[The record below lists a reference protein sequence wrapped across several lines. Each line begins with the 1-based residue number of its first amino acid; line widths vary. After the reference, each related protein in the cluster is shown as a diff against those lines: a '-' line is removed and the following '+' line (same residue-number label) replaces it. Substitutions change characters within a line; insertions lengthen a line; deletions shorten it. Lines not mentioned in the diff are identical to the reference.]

1 MLIDA
6 HCHAHGFSKE
16 ELRRYSSMTIVSVAE
31 DLESSMKSL
40 SLAEEFPNI
49 IPFIG
54 IHPWNVEE
62 VSRSELEK
70 TFQLVEKRDDIRG
83 LGEVGLDGKIRK
95 TYEKQLEV
103 FEKFCSLASEYDLP
117 MNIHA
122 RAAWREVLEILRK
135 YDVERA
141 IIHWFSGP
149 IDLLEE
155 IALSEY
161 FITINPAVRIQEKH
175 RRVLEE
181 ASMEIILTESDG
193 PYNYRGL
200 NLRPDT
206 IKGLVKYI
214 AEVKSLDEEV
224 IEENIALNFR
234 KFIS

>member
-1 MLIDA
+1 MKII
-6 HCHAHGFSKE
+6 C
-16 ELRRYSSMTIVSVAE
+16 VAE

-62 VSRSELEK
+62 VSRSELENVI
-70 TFQLVEKRDDIRG
+70 QLVEKRDDIRG

-95 TYEKQLEV
+95 TYEKQMEI
-103 FEKFCSLASEYDLP
+103 FKRFCILASEYELP

-135 YDVERA
+135 YDIEHA

-149 IDLLEE
+149 IELLEE

-161 FITINPAVRIQEKH
+161 FITINPAVRIQERH

-181 ASMEIILTESDG
+181 ASMEMILTESDG

-200 NLRPDT
+200 SLRPDM
-206 IKGLVKYI
+206 IKDLVKYI
-214 AEVKSLDEEV
+214 AEVKGASEEV
-224 IEENIALNFR
+224 VEESIASNFR
-234 KFIS
+234 KLIR

>member
-1 MLIDA
+1 MKII
-6 HCHAHGFSKE
+6 C
-16 ELRRYSSMTIVSVAE
+16 VAE

-62 VSRSELEK
+62 VSRSELENVI
-70 TFQLVEKRDDIRG
+70 QLVEKRDDIRG

-95 TYEKQLEV
+95 TYEKQMEI
-103 FEKFCSLASEYDLP
+103 FKRFCILASEYDLP

-135 YDVERA
+135 YDVEYA

-149 IDLLEE
+149 IELLEE

-161 FITINPAVRIQEKH
+161 FITINPAVRIQERH

-181 ASMEIILTESDG
+181 ASMEMILTESDG

-200 NLRPDT
+200 SLRPDM
-206 IKGLVKYI
+206 IKDLVKYI
-214 AEVKSLDEEV
+214 AEVKGASEEV
-224 IEENIALNFR
+224 VEESIASNFR
-234 KFIS
+234 KLIR